1 MAATFF
7 LDGGKCW
14 DWREACNL
22 LFTIYYLL
30 FCEVLPFD
38 KLMVNSALGTDS
50 ELFGLKNAI
59 SFNMAVGFSD
69 VIFDFSS
76 FLL

>member
-1 MAATFF
+1 MSLSVAVFKAATLYF
-7 LDGGKCW
+7 LDGGLWIVIRVCRNKSW
-14 DWREACNL
+14 G
-22 LFTIYYLL
+22 FTL
-30 FCEVLPFD
+30 C
-38 KLMVNSALGTDS
+38 T
-50 ELFGLKNAI
+50 ELFGLKNPI